1 MHDSREK
8 KIQTKI
14 ELKKMTLSPKA
25 VDGSAPIQPQTTVAS
40 EGNVGSLWG
49 GRTMDEQPDPW
60 GHGESG
66 LPDLPGQYG
75 SPSKDDDNA
84 PF

>member
-1 MHDSREK
+1 VS
-8 KIQTKI
+8 
-14 ELKKMTLSPKA
+14 
-25 VDGSAPIQPQTTVAS
+25 
-40 EGNVGSLWG
+40 SLWG

-60 GHGESG
+60 GQGGSG

-75 SPSKDDDNA
+75 DPGHVDDGA